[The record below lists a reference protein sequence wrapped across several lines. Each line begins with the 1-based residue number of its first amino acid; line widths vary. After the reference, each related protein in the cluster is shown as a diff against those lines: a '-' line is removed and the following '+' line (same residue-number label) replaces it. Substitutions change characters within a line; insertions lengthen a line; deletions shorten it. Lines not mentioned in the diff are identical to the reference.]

1 MYFTVD
7 QSDRTSKTKITIQI
21 TGPMEYIYD
30 ILQKYTCISN
40 YKSLSKKK
48 ELTISVNSAA
58 YNQVY
63 EHFLSKDNSRKAAHN
78 SREITK
84 LYFLLMLFISTA
96 YYKSKNEDTGEEMLV
111 LKREINLSDNDINY
125 DGLSSR
131 TFKSLKKSLSD
142 NKFIECIL
150 SQETFNI
157 YNQQFWKSKP
167 TLYRLTNLPL
177 NNSSSIVNL
186 KYTKVNKKLIN
197 ILPNPNLPIY
207 TGQDSLQFIEIQQDA
222 GNLRV
227 DKPKKEW
234 SLDLLISFYNRLWV
248 TDIVGKICPIR
259 TEDLHKTEKGLRPD
273 NRIYTGFH
281 ILPKEIRPR
290 VYMDNEPLVECFDVH
305 NCHATLINAILPD
318 TIPSSEKELYL
329 SKTISGT
336 FYEDVMEY
344 VNNKFKAECD
354 KKIDTVI
361 ADEYLSEKFDKPWSR
376 DDAKTAVNT
385 FLNFT
390 KKKIKRASRSKRSV
404 NANVICVDEYFEKLF
419 PSIRE
424 FILTT
429 PKTNK
434 VYEKI
439 PGKKRSQKTIYE
451 IVDDIVKQKP
461 IKKCIKLSDMVTLN
475 DMLNT
480 VETDIITNHICKDLY
495 ENYNITA
502 ISLHDGIFVK
512 KSDCSRMPDVVKEFN
527 DLITY
532 YDILK

>member
-1 MYFTVD
+1 
-7 QSDRTSKTKITIQI
+7 
-21 TGPMEYIYD
+21 MEYLYS
-30 ILQKYTCISN
+30 ILQKDTCISN

-48 ELTISVNSAA
+48 ELTISVNSAS

-63 EHFLSKDNSRKAAHN
+63 EYFLSKDNSRKAAHN
-78 SREITK
+78 SRELTK

-96 YYKSKNEDTGEEMLV
+96 YHIIKNEDTGEETNV
-111 LKREINLSDNDINY
+111 LKREINLSDNDISY
-125 DGLSSR
+125 DGLSHG
-131 TFKSLKKSLSD
+131 TFIKLKKVLSD

-157 YNQQFWKSKP
+157 YNQQIWKSKP

-186 KYTKVNKKLIN
+186 KYCNVNKKLIN

-207 TGQDSLQFIEIQQDA
+207 TDQDSLQFIELQQDA

-234 SLDLLISFYNRLWV
+234 SLELFISFYNRLWV
-248 TDIVGKICPIR
+248 KDIVGNICPIR
-259 TEDLHKTEKGLRPD
+259 TADLHKTEKGLRPD

-318 TIPSSEKELYL
+318 TIPTEEKELYL

-336 FYEDVMEY
+336 FYEDVMHW
-344 VNNKFKAECD
+344 VNGRFSATWNRE
-354 KKIDTVI
+354 DT
-361 ADEYLSEKFDKPWSR
+361 
-376 DDAKTAVNT
+376 KTAVNT

-390 KKKIKRASRSKRSV
+390 KKKIKRARRARKSV
-404 NANVICVDEYFEKLF
+404 NASIICVDEYFEKIF

-512 KSDCSRMPDVVKEFN
+512 KSDCSRMPNVVKEFN

>member
-1 MYFTVD
+1 
-7 QSDRTSKTKITIQI
+7 
-21 TGPMEYIYD
+21 MEYISN
-30 ILQKYTCISN
+30 ILTKDTCIKN

-48 ELTISVNSAA
+48 ELTISVNSAS

-96 YYKSKNEDTGEEMLV
+96 YHKIKNEDTGEETNV
-111 LKREINLSDNDINY
+111 LKREINLSDNDISY
-125 DGLSSR
+125 DGLSHG
-131 TFKSLKKSLSD
+131 TFIKLKKSLSD

-177 NNSSSIVNL
+177 NDSSSIVNL
-186 KYTKVNKKLIN
+186 KYYKVNKKLIN

-207 TGQDSLQFIEIQQDA
+207 TDQHSLQFIELQQDA

-234 SLDLLISFYNRLWV
+234 SLDLFISFYNRLWV
-248 TDIVGKICPIR
+248 TDIVGNICPIR
-259 TEDLHKTEKGLRPD
+259 TADLNKTEKGLRPD

-281 ILPKEIRPR
+281 ILDKDIRPR

-305 NCHATLINAILPD
+305 NCHATLINAILPK
-318 TIPSSEKELYL
+318 TIPTSEKELYL

-336 FYEDVMEY
+336 FYEDVMNW
-344 VNNKFKAECD
+344 VNNKFKAECNR
-354 KKIDTVI
+354 KDTLI
-361 ADEYLSEKFDKPWSR
+361 ADEYLSFKFDKPWSR
-376 DDAKTAVNT
+376 DDTKTAVNKY
-385 FLNFT
+385 LNLS
-390 KKKIKRASRSKRSV
+390 KKKLKRVIRSKRSV

-434 VYEKI
+434 TYEKI

>member
-1 MYFTVD
+1 
-7 QSDRTSKTKITIQI
+7 
-21 TGPMEYIYD
+21 MEYISD
-30 ILQKYTCISN
+30 ILQKCTCIKN
-40 YKSLSKKK
+40 FKSLSKKK
-48 ELTISVNSAA
+48 ELTISVNSSA

-63 EHFLSKDNSRKAAHN
+63 EHFLSKDKSREAAHN

-96 YYKSKNEDTGEEMLV
+96 YHKIKNEDTGEETNV
-111 LKREINLSDNDINY
+111 LKGEINLLDKDISY
-125 DGLSSR
+125 DGLSD
-131 TFKSLKKSLSD
+131 TKLKKLKKVLSSED
-142 NKFIECIL
+142 NRFIECIL
-150 SQETFNI
+150 SRETTYI
-157 YNQQFWKSKP
+157 YNNKVWLSKP

-186 KYTKVNKKLIN
+186 KYCNVNKKLIN

-207 TGQDSLQFIEIQQDA
+207 TGQNSLQFIELQQDA

-227 DKPKKEW
+227 DKPKKQW
-234 SLDLLISFYNRLWV
+234 SLDLFLTFYNRLWV
-248 TDIVGKICPIR
+248 TDIVGNICPIR
-259 TEDLHKTEKGLRPD
+259 TADLHKTEKGLRPD

-281 ILPKEIRPR
+281 ILDKDIRPR
-290 VYMDNEPLVECFDVH
+290 VYMDNEPLVESFDVH
-305 NCHATLINAILPD
+305 NCHATLINAILPK
-318 TIPSSEKELYL
+318 TIPTEERELYL

-336 FYEDVMEY
+336 FYEDVMEF
-344 VNNKFKAECD
+344 VNGSFSA
-354 KKIDTVI
+354 
-361 ADEYLSEKFDKPWSR
+361 PWSR
-376 DDAKTAVNT
+376 DDTKTAVNKY
-385 FLNFT
+385 LNLS
-390 KKKIKRASRSKRSV
+390 KKKLKRARRTYELRRPWKSV
-404 NANVICVDEYFEKLF
+404 NEDAVYVDEYFKTFF

-424 FILTT
+424 FIITT

-461 IKKCIKLSDMVTLN
+461 IKKCKKLDDMVTLN

-512 KSDCSRMPDVVKEFN
+512 KSDCSRMPNVVKEFN